1 MYKSVDK
8 LQSSFLDFDQPM
20 GLHMNPNNRWIKM
33 ADAIPWDEYE
43 KKYRRLFKS
52 KTGNVAKP
60 FRMALGALI
69 IQQKFQYSDRE
80 LVEQITENPYLQ
92 YFIGLPGYQEEA
104 PFDASTLVL
113 FRKRINAKM
122 LMDANEAILAAENE
136 EKKSDNDDHMDPP
149 SGGSSTEK
157 QDNKETSQENKGTLI
172 LDATCAPVNIR
183 YPQDISLL
191 NEAREKLEVLILWFH
206 KTYGVALPRRDCR
219 EARRAYLN
227 YAKAKKHSTKQIRKA
242 LKKQLSYVRR
252 DIGYIESFM
261 SDGYAPLS
269 KDIDQI
275 LTIFTLYEQQK
286 YMFDN
291 KVHKVENRI
300 VSISQPW
307 IRPIVRGKIKAPVEF
322 GAKLDLSIDAEG
334 YARIERV
341 QFDAYNESACLQ
353 EAVEA
358 FHKRTG
364 YYPERVLADQIYRTR
379 QNRAFC
385 KEHGIRLSGPKLG
398 RPNAETQ
405 KTDKK
410 QEYQDNTD
418 RIEVERRFS
427 LAKRCFGLG
436 MIRTKLK
443 ETQLTSIA
451 LSVFVA
457 NLFRKMQRILF
468 ALLFCLELYPMGNGW
483 LTA

>member
-8 LQSSFLDFDQPM
+8 LQSSFLDFNQPM

-33 ADAIPWDEYE
+33 ADSIPWDEYE

-113 FRKRINAKM
+113 FRRRINAKM
-122 LMDANEAILAAENE
+122 LMDANEAMLAATE
-136 EKKSDNDDHMDPP
+136 EKKSDNDDPKDPP
-149 SGGSSTEK
+149 SGGESS
-157 QDNKETSQENKGTLI
+157 DNSENRDSDPANEGTLI

-191 NEAREKLEVLILWFH
+191 NEAREKLEALILWFH

-219 EARRAYLN
+219 AARKSFLN
-227 YAKAKKHSTKQIRKA
+227 YAKAKKHSAKQIRKA
-242 LKKQLSYVRR
+242 IKKQLSYVRR
-252 DIGYIESFM
+252 DIGYLNTFLSE
-261 SDGYAPLS
+261 GYVPLS

-275 LTIFTLYEQQK
+275 LTIFTLYDQQL
-286 YMFDN
+286 YMFEN

-307 IRPIVRGKIKAPVEF
+307 IRPIVRGKVKAPVEF
-322 GAKLDLSIDAEG
+322 GAKLDLSIDADG
-334 YARIERV
+334 YARIEKV
-341 QFDAYNESACLQ
+341 SFDAYNESSCLQ
-353 EAVEA
+353 EAVDA
-358 FHKRTG
+358 FYKRTG
-364 YYPERVLADQIYRTR
+364 HYPERVLADQIYRTR
-379 QNRAFC
+379 ENRAFC

-427 LAKRCFGLG
+427 LAKRCYGLG

-457 NLFRKMQRILF
+457 NLFRKAQRILF
-468 ALLFCLELYPMGNGW
+468 ALLFYLGFYPMENGW